1 MIRAT
6 SETDHVA
13 LYAHSG
19 KVWFVSSKGM
29 VQPMDADIAEA
40 VGLEMFQQAR
50 RLKKRISAS
59 PRPRPEPD
67 LESCSRPAP
76 IG

>member
-29 VQPMDADIAEA
+29 VQPMDADTAEA

-50 RLKKRISAS
+50 RLKRSAS
-59 PRPRPEPD
+59 SSPQPLRR
-67 LESCSRPAP
+67 
-76 IG
+76 

>member
-1 MIRAT
+1 MIRALN
-6 SETDHVA
+6 ETEHVA

-29 VQPMDADIAEA
+29 VQPMDPEIAEA

-50 RLKKRISAS
+50 RLKRGK
-59 PRPRPEPD
+59 
-67 LESCSRPAP
+67 
-76 IG
+76 

>member
-1 MIRAT
+1 VAAGLAEAHRMIR
-6 SETDHVA
+6 DLPDDQHVA

-29 VQPMDADIAEA
+29 VQPMDADTAEA

-50 RLKKRISAS
+50 RLKRAAS
-59 PRPRPEPD
+59 SSPQPLRR
-67 LESCSRPAP
+67 
-76 IG
+76 

>member
-1 MIRAT
+1 MIRPLPNG
-6 SETDHVA
+6 EHVA

-29 VQPMDADIAEA
+29 VQPMDPEIAEA

-50 RLKKRISAS
+50 RLKRGK
-59 PRPRPEPD
+59 
-67 LESCSRPAP
+67 
-76 IG
+76 

>member
-1 MIRAT
+1 MIRALN
-6 SETDHVA
+6 ETEHVA

-29 VQPMDADIAEA
+29 VQPMEPEIAEA

-50 RLKKRISAS
+50 RLKRGKA
-59 PRPRPEPD
+59 
-67 LESCSRPAP
+67 
-76 IG
+76 G

>member
-1 MIRAT
+1 MIR
-6 SETDHVA
+6 DLPDGQHVA

-29 VQPMDADIAEA
+29 VQPMDADTAEA

-50 RLKKRISAS
+50 RLKRAGK
-59 PRPRPEPD
+59 P
-67 LESCSRPAP
+67 
-76 IG
+76 

>member
-1 MIRAT
+1 MIRAI

-29 VQPMDADIAEA
+29 VQPMDADTAEA

-50 RLKKRISAS
+50 RLKRAGLSE
-59 PRPRPEPD
+59 RPPQQAE
-67 LESCSRPAP
+67 
-76 IG
+76 